1 MDRDSDGMPGAAWA
15 HGQVRLQ
22 TRGPVQVGALYV
34 PRAADRLVLHALR
47 RGESCIVLGPP
58 RSGKTSLRLRAGRL
72 LGEGTPGAVTRP
84 ALAVVHVELPLLSGS
99 SPGAFYFTVMSA
111 LAAELGLPAAA
122 ATTAWQHLHGEPPA
136 ERLRR
141 FVQEELLA
149 RREDPVVLVLD
160 DIDALAG
167 LGSRGLDLAELFAVL
182 GALAEPPPN
191 DEPDAPDA
199 DAADADET
207 DAADAADETAGEAP
221 RPRTPSRRPAR
232 ARLCWCM
239 LGAVDPASLLGG
251 EVDPLPDALRV
262 FVGDLR
268 RDELDAFGP
277 ALVALTAAA
286 PPDDPAAGTA
296 TWLDAVYTW
305 TGGHPYFTQHLCQQ
319 LVARAP
325 RGPVDPGELVERL
338 ALHLFSPPAASHQ
351 ADPLTDEDA
360 DPCVRAAA
368 LRLAAHPQ
376 RGELLQTYHRVL
388 GGELVPLDD
397 AEPLHA
403 ELLLTG
409 LCAIRE
415 DAEHPGQKDAA
426 PRLVSRCPALRLSF
440 SEDWVRAQEV
450 RALLDGAAAGLAAVP
465 TDTRLGQSPPP
476 PPMRGA
482 QLKTAQAWARKNP
495 DSLRPADVQ
504 VLLTS
509 LELAR
514 QEAEG
519 RHQASAMALQR
530 ESREKTELR
539 SALQK
544 AQREADDAARGLTLR
559 LRALTGLVAVLA
571 VLWAVTLV
579 WGLRRHPAPVA
590 SPATPLAP
598 APAVTPPART
608 PAPAPAP
615 PPARPPQ
622 RRAP

>member
-99 SPGAFYFTVMSA
+99 SPGTFYFTVMSA

-182 GALAEPPPN
+182 GALAAPPD
-191 DEPDAPDA
+191 DETDAPDA
-199 DAADADET
+199 DAAEADEGAT
-207 DAADAADETAGEAP
+207 ETAGEAP
-221 RPRTPSRRPAR
+221 RPRPPSRLPAR

-277 ALVALTAAA
+277 ALAALTAAA
-286 PPDDPAAGTA
+286 PPGDPAADTA

-305 TGGHPYFTQHLCQQ
+305 TSGHPYFTQHLCQQ

-325 RGPVDPGELVERL
+325 RGPADPGELVERL

-376 RGELLQTYHRVL
+376 RGELLQIYHRVL

-403 ELLLTG
+403 ELLLAG

-415 DAEHPGQKDAA
+415 DTPQPNQPSPKDAA

-450 RALLDGAAAGLAAVP
+450 RALLDGAAAGLSAVP
-465 TDTRLGQSPPP
+465 MDTRLGQSPPP

-482 QLKTAQAWARKNP
+482 QLKTAQAWARRNP
-495 DSLRPADVQ
+495 ESLRPADVQ

-519 RHQASAMALQR
+519 RHQASAVALQR

-539 SALQK
+539 AALQK

-559 LRALTGLVAVLA
+559 LRALTALAAVLA
-571 VLWAVTLV
+571 VLWAATLV

-590 SPATPLAP
+590 AP
-598 APAVTPPART
+598 APAPATAVTPPARA